1 MIKIDDTH
9 FITADTH
16 SFMLQE
22 KRIVQD
28 GKNKGEEYIETLGFY
43 SSIENAIKGLMKN
56 ETRKYVSKKETSTL
70 KEAIKELENIENKIL
85 SIKYQF
91 RLLQTSVKW
100 S

>member
-85 SIKYQF
+85 SIKY
-91 RLLQTSVKW
+91 
-100 S
+100 